1 MAGGCRILSSGSGPE
16 PPRRAVERVAIVAF
30 DNQSADA
37 KAEQLGERVAR
48 TASLQLVGS
57 PDVFT
62 YVVSNSAEAPLRRAT
77 QVVSGYLTL
86 HNGQWTLHAQLRDA
100 TAPRML
106 RSFTVA
112 GSSAGALADGVA
124 GQLGKPG
131 FAAGKLDPAA
141 LEAAL
146 TGGPAAMLGEA
157 AAGRLSPLPT
167 EFPPRLA
174 ALQRLSTL
182 APCDSEVA
190 YAAATVSMQ
199 ARQFG
204 KAAEAYRRAQRAD
217 PEWTLLHN
225 EAAFGYLF
233 AGDVPA
239 ALAAVESYRKLDP
252 RSPNPDD
259 SQGEILF
266 AARRFDEAER
276 AFLLAG
282 SKDPAFLNG
291 APLRKAAEARRMTGN
306 QAEADRL
313 FARYTEAHAKQPL
326 IALEKAQ
333 WDYTSGR
340 TKEGLAALEA
350 VAASPAGAAI
360 SRVWSQLAAWRA
372 VQGGD
377 APAAAKQ
384 ALQTA
389 KSPGDQQAAATV
401 FFATQPDA
409 SVTEW
414 QARAAKQFTPPGSP
428 LSRQA
433 LIYALALRKHW
444 AEAIPILAA
453 QRDAL
458 QPAQASEWQ
467 ALLAVA
473 LREAGQPEQAK
484 VEGRMAPIPRTAGDA
499 TWEFLIH
506 PKIKQVAGTG

>member
-1 MAGGCRILSSGSGPE
+1 
-16 PPRRAVERVAIVAF
+16 VAF

-37 KAEQLGERVAR
+37 KAGQLGERVAR
-48 TASLQLVGS
+48 IASLQLVGA

-62 YVVSNSAEAPLRRAT
+62 YVVSNGAEAPLRRAT
-77 QVVSGYLTL
+77 QIVSGYLTL
-86 HNGQWTLHAQLRDA
+86 HSGQWTLHAQLRDA
-100 TAPRML
+100 MTPRTL

-141 LEAAL
+141 LESAL
-146 TGGPAAMLGEA
+146 TGGVPVAILGEA
-157 AAGRLSPLPT
+157 AVNRLLPLPA
-167 EFPPRLA
+167 EFPLRLA
-174 ALQRLSTL
+174 ALQRLSSL

-190 YAAATVSMQ
+190 YGAATLSMQ

-225 EAAFGYLF
+225 EAAFGYVF

-276 AFLLAG
+276 AFLLAS

-291 APLRKAAEARRMTGN
+291 APLRKAAEARRMAGN

-313 FARYTEAHAKQPL
+313 FARYAEARAKQSS
-326 IALEKAQ
+326 IGLEKAQ

-350 VAASPAGAAI
+350 MAASTGAAV
-360 SRVWSQLAAWRA
+360 SPVWSQLAVWRA
-372 VQGGD
+372 VHGGD
-377 APAAAKQ
+377 GVGAAKQ

-389 KSPGDQQAAATV
+389 RSPGDRQAAATV
-401 FFATQPDA
+401 FFATQPDVPVA
-409 SVTEW
+409 EW
-414 QARAAKQFTPPGSP
+414 QARAAKQFPPAASP

-433 LIYALALRKHW
+433 LLYALALHKHW
-444 AEAIPILAA
+444 NEAIPILAA

-458 QPAQASEWQ
+458 QPVQASQWQ

-473 LREAGQPEQAK
+473 LSEAGQAEKAK
-484 VEGRMAPIPRTAGDA
+484 AESKFAPIPRTAGDA

-506 PKIKQVAGTG
+506 PKIKQLVTGAG